1 MYEYTLPLFSTEC
14 FADHRGQACKEFVNR
29 NKVCR
34 TASSRSPELL
44 ARYADSLLKKGPKA
58 LDDDELERTLTDIV
72 LSSQSLHPALPRPL
86 FPLFFSLAFP
96 ILGPGN

>member
-1 MYEYTLPLFSTEC
+1 
-14 FADHRGQACKEFVNR
+14 VNR

-34 TASSRSPELL
+34 TGSSRSPELL

-72 LSSQSLHPALPRPL
+72 IYLMTLLT
-86 FPLFFSLAFP
+86 
-96 ILGPGN
+96 IDDCI